1 MKILFLSDA
10 SSIHTKRWVNSIV
23 ERGATIR
30 LFSLKPV
37 NTADYPDH
45 DFTFTQFDLQKRFG
59 GLSKINYLK
68 VLPELKKVIRD
79 FKPDILHAHF
89 ATSYGL
95 LGALSGFHPFV
106 LSVWGSDVFDFP
118 KKSSLHKSVLEYN
131 LKKADKILSTSHVMA
146 RETENYTGK
155 EIEVTP
161 FGIDTLRFRPEK
173 ADRAALT
180 PFSEDDLVVGTI
192 KLLETKYGINY
203 LIEAFSTVVRKH
215 PDLPLKLLIVGDGS
229 ERKNLESLA
238 EKLEIKDKVYFAG
251 MADYSKV
258 PSFHKVIDIYA
269 ALSILDSE
277 SFGVAIVE
285 AEGCG
290 KPVVVSNAGG
300 LPEVVEDGKTG
311 FVVEKKN
318 AAAAAEK
325 LEKLVLDAKLREK
338 MGKSGRERVIE
349 LYDWNENVAQM
360 MKIYQNIN
368 KK

>member
-23 ERGATIR
+23 EKGVTVH

-37 NTADYPDH
+37 NAADYPDH
-45 DFTFTQFDLQKRFG
+45 DFTFTHFNLQKRFG
-59 GLSKINYLK
+59 GLSKLSYLK
-68 VLPELKKVIRD
+68 VLPELKKVSAG

-118 KKSSLHKSVLEYN
+118 KKSFLHKTLLEYN

-146 RETENYTGK
+146 EETKNYTGK

-161 FGIDTLRFRPEK
+161 FGIDTVKFAPEK
-173 ADRAALT
+173 ADRTELT
-180 PFSEDDLVVGTI
+180 PFSENDIVTGTI
-192 KLLETKYGINY
+192 KLLEKKYGINY
-203 LIEAFSTVVRKH
+203 LIEAFSMLCKKH
-215 PDLPLKLLIVGDGS
+215 LELPLKLLIVGDGS
-229 ERKNLESLA
+229 ERKNLETLSETLG
-238 EKLEIKDKVYFAG
+238 IKEKVYFAG

-258 PSFHKVIDIYA
+258 PYFHKVIDIYA

-285 AEGCG
+285 AQGCG
-290 KPVVVSNAGG
+290 KPVVVSNVGG

-311 FVVEKKN
+311 FVVERKN

-325 LEKLVLDAKLREK
+325 LEKLVLDSTLTEE
-338 MGKSGRERVIE
+338 MGKAGRERVLK

-360 MKIYQNIN
+360 MEIYNKIND
-368 KK
+368 K

>member
-1 MKILFLSDA
+1 MKILFLSDG

-23 ERGATIR
+23 ERGATIH

-37 NTADYPDH
+37 NTADYPGENFS
-45 DFTFTQFDLQKRFG
+45 FTEFDLQKRAG
-59 GLSKINYLK
+59 GLSKLNYLK
-68 VLPELKKVIRD
+68 VLPELKKMIRE
-79 FKPDILHAHF
+79 FKPDIMHAHF

-95 LGALSGFHPFV
+95 LGALSGFHPFI

-118 KKSSLHKSVLEYN
+118 KKSSLHRKILEYN
-131 LKKADKILSTSHVMA
+131 LKKADKILSTSNVMA
-146 RETENYTGK
+146 AETKKYTDK

-161 FGIDTLRFRPEK
+161 FGIDIDRFKPEK
-173 ADRAALT
+173 ADRTAST
-180 PFSEDDLVVGTI
+180 PFSESDIVVGTI
-192 KLLETKYGINY
+192 KLIETKYGINY
-203 LIEAFSTVVRKH
+203 LIEAFSTVAKKH
-215 PDLPLKLLIVGDGS
+215 LGLPLKLLIVGDGS
-229 ERKNLESLA
+229 ERKNLEILA

-258 PSFHKVIDIYA
+258 PYFHKVIDVYA

-290 KPVVVSNAGG
+290 KPVVVSNVGG

-311 FVVEKKN
+311 FAVEKKN

-325 LEKLVLDAKLREK
+325 LEKLVLDADLRER
-338 MGKSGRERVIE
+338 MGSAGRERVLK
-349 LYDWNENVAQM
+349 LYDWNENVTQM
-360 MKIYQNIN
+360 MEIYDKINRQ
-368 KK
+368 

>member
-1 MKILFLSDA
+1 MSKVLFLSDG

-23 ERGATIR
+23 ERGVTIR

-45 DFTFTQFDLQKRFG
+45 DFTFTAFDLQKRAG
-59 GLSKINYLK
+59 CLSKLNYLK
-68 VLPELKKVIRD
+68 VLPELKKVIRE
-79 FKPDILHAHF
+79 FKPDIMHAHF

-95 LGALSGFHPFV
+95 LGALSGFHPFI

-118 KKSSLHKSVLEYN
+118 KKSSLHRKILEYN
-131 LKKADKILSTSHVMA
+131 LKKADKILSTSLVMA
-146 RETENYTGK
+146 EETKIYTDK

-161 FGIDTLRFRPEK
+161 FGIDTVKFAPEK

-180 PFSEDDLVVGTI
+180 PFTEEDIVIGTI
-192 KLLETKYGINY
+192 KLLEEKYGINH
-203 LIEAFSTVVRKH
+203 LIEAFSIVSRKH
-215 PDLPLKLLIVGDGS
+215 PELPLKLLIVGDGS
-229 ERKNLESLA
+229 ERKNLESLS

-258 PSFHKVIDIYA
+258 PYFNNVLDVYA
-269 ALSILDSE
+269 ALSNYE
-277 SFGVAIVE
+277 SFGVAIIE
-285 AEGCG
+285 AQSCG
-290 KPVVVSNAGG
+290 KPVVVSNVGG

-325 LEKLVLDAKLREK
+325 LEKLVLDADLRER
-338 MGKSGRERVIE
+338 MGSAGRERVLR
-349 LYDWNENVAQM
+349 LYDWNENVTQM
-360 MKIYQNIN
+360 MEIYNKINRQ
-368 KK
+368 

>member
-1 MKILFLSDA
+1 MSENGVT
-10 SSIHTKRWVNSIV
+10 IH
-23 ERGATIR
+23 

-37 NTADYPDH
+37 NTADYPNEN
-45 DFTFTQFDLQKRFG
+45 FSFTQFDLQKRVG
-59 GLSKINYLK
+59 GLSKLSYLK

-95 LGALSGFHPFV
+95 LGALSGFHPFI

-118 KKSSLHKSVLEYN
+118 KKSFLHKFLFEYN

-161 FGIDTLRFRPEK
+161 FGINIEQFKPEK
-173 ADRAALT
+173 VDRAALT
-180 PFSEDDLVVGTI
+180 PFTERDIVVGTI
-192 KLLETKYGINY
+192 KLLEDKYGINY
-203 LIEAFSTVVRKH
+203 LIEAFSIVLRRH
-215 PDLPLKLLIVGDGS
+215 PELPLKLLIVGDGS
-229 ERKNLESLA
+229 ERKNLENLT
-238 EKLEIKDKVYFAG
+238 EKLEIKEKVYFAG

-258 PSFHKVIDIYA
+258 PYFNRVLDVYA
-269 ALSILDSE
+269 ALSNDE
-277 SFGVAIVE
+277 SFGVAIIE
-285 AEGCG
+285 AQSCG

-300 LPEVVEDGKTG
+300 LPEVVEEGKTG

-318 AAAAAEK
+318 VEAAAEK
-325 LEKLVLDAKLREK
+325 LEKLVLDADLRER
-338 MGKSGRERVIE
+338 MGKAGRERVIK

-360 MKIYQNIN
+360 MKIYSKIN
-368 KK
+368 NNR

>member
-23 ERGATIR
+23 EKGVTVH

-59 GLSKINYLK
+59 GLSKLNYLK
-68 VLPELKKVIRD
+68 VLPELKKVIAG

-95 LGALSGFHPFV
+95 LGALSGFHPFI

-118 KKSSLHKSVLEYN
+118 KKSFLHKSILEYN

-146 RETENYTGK
+146 EETKIYTDK

-161 FGIDTLRFRPEK
+161 FGIDTAKFAPEK
-173 ADRAALT
+173 AERTALT
-180 PFSEDDLVVGTI
+180 PFAEDDIVVGTI

-203 LIEAFSTVVRKH
+203 LIEAFSIVSRKH
-215 PDLPLKLLIVGDGS
+215 PELPLKLLIVGDGS
-229 ERKNLESLA
+229 ERKNLENSAKELKID
-238 EKLEIKDKVYFAG
+238 EKVYFAG

-269 ALSILDSE
+269 ALSVLDSE

-290 KPVVVSNAGG
+290 KPVVVSNVGG

-325 LEKLVLDAKLREK
+325 LEKLVLDAGLRCM
-338 MGKSGRERVIE
+338 MGKAGRERVLK

-360 MKIYQNIN
+360 MEIYSKIN
-368 KK
+368 K

>member
-10 SSIHTKRWVNSIV
+10 SSIHTKRWVNSIAEKGV
-23 ERGATIR
+23 TIH

-37 NTADYPDH
+37 NKTDYPDH
-45 DFTFTQFDLQKRFG
+45 NFTFTDFDLQKRVG
-59 GLSKINYLK
+59 GLSKLSYLK

-79 FKPDILHAHF
+79 FKPDIMHAHF

-118 KKSSLHKSVLEYN
+118 KKSSLHRKVLEYN
-131 LKKADKILSTSHVMA
+131 LKKADKILSTSNVMA
-146 RETENYTGK
+146 AETKKYTDK

-161 FGIDTLRFRPEK
+161 FGIDIDRFKPEK
-173 ADRAALT
+173 ADRTAST
-180 PFSEDDLVVGTI
+180 PFSESDIVVGTI
-192 KLLETKYGINY
+192 KLIETKYGINY
-203 LIEAFSTVVRKH
+203 LIEAFSTVAKKH
-215 PDLPLKLLIVGDGS
+215 PGLPLKLLIVGDGS
-229 ERKNLESLA
+229 ERKNLEILA

-258 PSFHKVIDIYA
+258 PYFHKVIDVYA

-290 KPVVVSNAGG
+290 KPVVVSDAGG
-300 LPEVVEDGKTG
+300 LPEVVEDGVTG
-311 FVVEKKN
+311 FVVERKN
-318 AAAAAEK
+318 AAATAEK
-325 LEKLVLDAKLREK
+325 LEKLVLDSELR
-338 MGKSGRERVIE
+338 KSIGNAGRERVLK
-349 LYDWNENVAQM
+349 LYDWNANVAQM
-360 MKIYQNIN
+360 MEIYNKINN
-368 KK
+368 K

>member
-1 MKILFLSDA
+1 MKILFLSDG

-23 ERGATIR
+23 EKGVTIH

-45 DFTFTQFDLQKRFG
+45 DFTFTQFNLQKRFG
-59 GLSKINYLK
+59 GLSKLSYLK

-95 LGALSGFHPFV
+95 LGALSGFHPFI

-118 KKSSLHKSVLEYN
+118 KKSFLHKSILEYN
-131 LKKADKILSTSHVMA
+131 LKKADRILSTSHVMA
-146 RETENYTGK
+146 EETRIYTDK

-161 FGIDTLRFRPEK
+161 FGIDTVKFAPEK
-173 ADRAALT
+173 AERAALT
-180 PFSEDDLVVGTI
+180 PFAEDDIVVGTI
-192 KLLETKYGINY
+192 KLLEEKYGINY
-203 LIEAFSTVVRKH
+203 LIEAFSIVSRKH
-215 PDLPLKLLIVGDGS
+215 PELPLKLLIVGDGS
-229 ERKNLESLA
+229 ERKNLENLA
-238 EKLEIKDKVYFAG
+238 EKLKIDEKVYFAG

-258 PSFHKVIDIYA
+258 PYFHKIINIYA

-290 KPVVVSNAGG
+290 KPVVVSNVGG
-300 LPEVVEDGKTG
+300 LPEVVEDGETG

-325 LEKLVLDAKLREK
+325 LEKLVLDAGLRGI
-338 MGKSGRERVIE
+338 MGKAGRERVIK
-349 LYDWNENVAQM
+349 LYDWSENVAQM
-360 MKIYQNIN
+360 MKIYNKIN
-368 KK
+368 R

>member
-1 MKILFLSDA
+1 MSKLLFLSDG

-23 ERGATIR
+23 DKGVMIH

-37 NTADYPDH
+37 NTADYPRENFS
-45 DFTFTQFDLQKRFG
+45 FTEFDLQKRVG
-59 GLSKINYLK
+59 GLSKLNYLK
-68 VLPELKKVIRD
+68 VLPELKKVIRE

-95 LGALSGFHPFV
+95 IGALSGFHPFV

-118 KKSSLHKSVLEYN
+118 KKSFLHRAVLEYN
-131 LKKADKILSTSHVMA
+131 LKKADKILSTSNVMA
-146 RETENYTGK
+146 VETKKYTDK
-155 EIEVTP
+155 DVEVTP
-161 FGIDTLRFRPEK
+161 FGIDTVRFIPEK
-173 ADRAALT
+173 TDRAALT
-180 PFSEDDLVVGTI
+180 PFAEEDIVVGTI
-192 KLLETKYGINY
+192 KLIETKYGINY
-203 LIEAFSTVVRKH
+203 LIEAFSMVAKKH
-215 PDLPLKLLIVGDGS
+215 PELPLKLLIVGDGS
-229 ERKNLESLA
+229 ERKNLETLT
-238 EKLEIKDKVYFAG
+238 EKLEIKEKVYFAG

-258 PSFHKVIDIYA
+258 PSFHKIIDIYA

-290 KPVVVSNAGG
+290 KPVVVSNVGG

-318 AAAAAEK
+318 AGAAAEK
-325 LEKLVLDAKLREK
+325 LEKLVLDSGLRGI
-338 MGKSGRERVIE
+338 MGKAGRERVLK

-360 MKIYQNIN
+360 MKIYNKIN
-368 KK
+368 K